1 MDSKEKCMEN
11 IKYIQN
17 GKYKSF
23 NPALIGLEQIVKEL
37 PLKTNIPV
45 LNTFNYMYYKFGSGI
60 YVEIRGNK
68 LVKYFPFI
76 NDNFINEFSQL
87 ISTNN
92 ITQYYRDKG
101 IKSNFHLKRLLKD
114 KRRWKANNC
123 LIKVIY
129 DPVIGESHTTE
140 FKDMLEGTLK
150 YHKIKDIQ
158 FFVNRKD
165 FPILTKNG
173 TEPYHHIYG
182 ENFPLISHKYDKYA
196 PIVGFTNRLDL
207 FRDIMLPTYDC
218 WQAITKKFYP
228 PECRNHYIFTNE
240 EIPWKNKIETA
251 VFRGKATGCHV
262 DFKNPRLLI
271 TKINQEWNR
280 EGSKYKG
287 WINAGISSSAAKDKK
302 TADSEQ
308 LTYVDL
314 KKLGIKPLERIDMD
328 DQRKYKY
335 IFDIQGNSSAFRL
348 LSMLSFKSVLLKVE
362 SEYKM
367 WIDEFLVPYEH
378 YIPVKRDFSDLAQ
391 ILDWCHS
398 HDQACKR
405 IAENSYK
412 LYKKIGT
419 EKFVYK
425 FISEKL
431 NEAE

>member
-11 IKYIQN
+11 VKYIHN
-17 GKYKSF
+17 GKCKSF
-23 NPALIGLEQIVKEL
+23 NPTLIGLEQISKEL
-37 PLKTNIPV
+37 PLENKPV
-45 LNTFNYMYYKFGSGI
+45 SNTFNYMYYKFGSGI
-60 YVEIRGNK
+60 YAEIRGNK

-76 NDNFINEFSQL
+76 NDNFINEFSKL
-87 ISTNN
+87 IKTND
-92 ITQYYRDKG
+92 ICKYYRDKG
-101 IKSNFHLKRLLKD
+101 IKSKFCLKRLLKD

-129 DPVIGESHTTE
+129 DPIIGESHTTE
-140 FKDMLEGTLK
+140 FRDMLEKTLK
-150 YHKIKDIQ
+150 HEKIRDIQ

-182 ENFPLISHKYDKYA
+182 ENFPLISHNYSEYA

-207 FRDIMLPTYDC
+207 YRDIMLPTYDC

-228 PECRNHYIFTNE
+228 PECRNHYIFSDK
-240 EIPWKNKIETA
+240 EIPWKDKIETA
-251 VFRGKATGCHV
+251 MFRGKATGCYV

-271 TKINQEWNR
+271 TKINEEWNR
-280 EGSKYKG
+280 EGCQYKG
-287 WINAGISSSAAKDKK
+287 WIDAGISSSAMKDKK
-302 TADSEQ
+302 TKDSEE
-308 LTYVDL
+308 LTHIDL

-335 IFDIQGNSSAFRL
+335 IFDIEGNSAAFRL
-348 LSMLSFKSVLLKVE
+348 LATLSFKSVILKVE

-367 WIDEFLVPYEH
+367 WIDEFLIPYEH
-378 YIPVKRDFSDLAQ
+378 YIPVKKDFSDLAQ
-391 ILDWCHS
+391 ILDWCHK
-398 HDQACKR
+398 HDKACER
-405 IAENSYK
+405 ISKNAYK
-412 LYKKIGT
+412 LYKKIGN

-431 NEAE
+431 NEA